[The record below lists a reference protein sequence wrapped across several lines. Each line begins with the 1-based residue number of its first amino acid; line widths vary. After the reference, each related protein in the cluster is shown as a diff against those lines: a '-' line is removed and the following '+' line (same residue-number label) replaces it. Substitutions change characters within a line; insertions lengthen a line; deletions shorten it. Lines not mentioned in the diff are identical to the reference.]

1 MDQQK
6 ENEVIGCSDKDPVRF
21 VWAPHYCGVWFVCS
35 FLCLGD
41 IGICYFK
48 KSARGGCSTNDPASL
63 VLGPGAQDMQ
73 LDCTSTRTSTGT
85 STSTSTST

>member
-1 MDQQK
+1 MGSTLLWDL
-6 ENEVIGCSDKDPVRF
+6 
-21 VWAPHYCGVWFVCS
+21 VC
-35 FLCLGD
+35 FYLCLGD
-41 IGICYFK
+41 IGSCYFK
-48 KSARGGCSTNDPASL
+48 KNARGGCSTNDPASL